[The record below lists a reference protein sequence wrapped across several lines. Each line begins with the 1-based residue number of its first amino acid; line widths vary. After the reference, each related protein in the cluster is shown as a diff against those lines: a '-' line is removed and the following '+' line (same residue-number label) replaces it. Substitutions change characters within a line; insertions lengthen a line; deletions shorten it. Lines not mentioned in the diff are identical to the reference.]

1 MSLSRNSEFLQIAFD
16 SRPVLTAYA
25 YSILKDW
32 GLAQDIFQDAVI
44 SMNEK
49 HEEIKADSPIKW
61 LKSVIRNKSI
71 DHIRKNER
79 NKNRN
84 EQLSILLEKKFDQF
98 LSDDSIQQFQDKEKA
113 LQSCMAKLKPE
124 SRKVIVDFYK
134 TKLPCEKIGS
144 LYKKSTNAIRLILS
158 RSRAD
163 LRYCVKKQMENQS

>member
-16 SRPVLTAYA
+16 SRSVLTAYA

-49 HEEIKADSPIKW
+49 HEEINADSPLKW
-61 LKSVIRNKSI
+61 LKSVIRNKAI
-71 DHIRKNER
+71 DHIRRNER

-84 EQLSILLEKKFDQF
+84 EQLAIILEKTFDQF
-98 LSDDSIQQFQDKEKA
+98 LNNDSIQEYRDKEKA
-113 LQSCMAKLKPE
+113 LQNCMAKLNPD

-134 TKLPCEKIGS
+134 SKLSCEKIGN
-144 LYKKSTNAIRLILS
+144 LYRKSTNAIRLILS

-163 LRYCVKKQMENQS
+163 LRYCVKKQLERQP

>member
-49 HEEIKADSPIKW
+49 HSEIQADSPLKW
-61 LKSVIRNKSI
+61 LKSVIRNKAI

-84 EQLSILLEKKFDQF
+84 EQLSILLEEKFDQF
-98 LSDDSIQQFQDKEKA
+98 LKNDSIQEYKEKENA
-113 LQSCMAKLKPE
+113 LQNCMAKLKPE
-124 SRKVIVDFYK
+124 SRNVIIDFYK
-134 TKLPCEKIGS
+134 TKLSCEKIGN

-158 RSRAD
+158 RSRSD
-163 LRYCVKKQMENQS
+163 LRYCVKKQLENQP